1 MTGTGL
7 AVARTRGALASLFAA
22 TRFSRAIRHLPVL
35 ELTPA
40 PWPYGLPDA
49 PKEESGR
56 RGHPYTA
63 LSRFFSRGVELE
75 IGLTPR
81 RCKKKFPLG
90 AIFFPDV
97 SLVAGEGSHGERRA
111 SSCTQSRC
119 ARERPMEWALD
130 ASAAR
135 GRQRRWRVL

>member
-7 AVARTRGALASLFAA
+7 AVARTRGALASLFAV

-35 ELTPA
+35 ELTPT

-63 LSRFFSRGVELE
+63 LSRFFSRGVDFE

-81 RCKKKFPLG
+81 RCKKKFPPG
-90 AIFFPDV
+90 AIFFGRPPSRHTRGQDAKAPKRCV
-97 SLVAGEGSHGERRA
+97 TARRA
-111 SSCTQSRC
+111 
-119 ARERPMEWALD
+119 
-130 ASAAR
+130 
-135 GRQRRWRVL
+135 VLEKP

>member
-35 ELTPA
+35 ELTPT

-63 LSRFFSRGVELE
+63 LSRFFSRGVDLE
-75 IGLTPR
+75 IGPTAPP
-81 RCKKKFPLG
+81 CKKKFPLRPT
-90 AIFFPDV
+90 FFPSV
-97 SLVAGEGSHGERRA
+97 
-111 SSCTQSRC
+111 
-119 ARERPMEWALD
+119 PK
-130 ASAAR
+130 
-135 GRQRRWRVL
+135 

>member
-22 TRFSRAIRHLPVL
+22 TRLSRAIEHLPVL

-49 PKEESGR
+49 PKEESDA
-56 RGHPYTA
+56 RGHPVAA

-81 RCKKKFPLG
+81 RCKKKFPLR
-90 AIFFPDV
+90 AIFFR
-97 SLVAGEGSHGERRA
+97 SGRRGPE
-111 SSCTQSRC
+111 T
-119 ARERPMEWALD
+119 
-130 ASAAR
+130 ASA
-135 GRQRRWRVL
+135 